1 MTNSAWRSCAAAR
14 VGMRMRAMDDA
25 EEFYDDDWSNDTCW
39 NCGGTGFV
47 SDCFEE
53 YACLYPEDGCDLCTR
68 RCDDCRPRKPSP

>member
-1 MTNSAWRSCAAAR
+1 
-14 VGMRMRAMDDA
+14 MDDA